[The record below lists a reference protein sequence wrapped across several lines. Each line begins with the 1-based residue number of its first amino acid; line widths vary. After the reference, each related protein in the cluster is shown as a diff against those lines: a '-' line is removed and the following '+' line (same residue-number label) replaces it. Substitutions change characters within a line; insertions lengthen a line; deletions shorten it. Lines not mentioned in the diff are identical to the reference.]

1 MEFISI
7 EAKVFEDMVRSLEL
21 LKKKVERLSV
31 RYSLKRMGD
40 WIDNQEACNLL
51 RISPRTLQTLR
62 GNGTLSYTQIDR
74 RTYYRREDVIRLLE
88 LGNNRHKPRKGARL

>member
-31 RYSLKRMGD
+31 RYSLKTDG
-40 WIDNQEACNLL
+40 
-51 RISPRTLQTLR
+51 
-62 GNGTLSYTQIDR
+62 
-74 RTYYRREDVIRLLE
+74 
-88 LGNNRHKPRKGARL
+88 